1 MQIYM
6 HIFNQTVTSF
16 FELSGKVLFA
26 DLSCC
31 LIFILASLCPNE
43 EASLGAEMVADKII
57 MKKA

>member
-31 LIFILASLCPNE
+31 LIFILVRLILASLCPHE
-43 EASLGAEMVADKII
+43 ESSLEAEMVADKI
-57 MKKA
+57 